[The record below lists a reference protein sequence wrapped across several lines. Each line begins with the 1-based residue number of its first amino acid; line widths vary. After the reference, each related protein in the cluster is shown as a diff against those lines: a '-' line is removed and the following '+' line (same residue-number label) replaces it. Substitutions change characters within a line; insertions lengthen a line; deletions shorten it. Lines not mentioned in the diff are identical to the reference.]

1 MKKKIMIFSTI
12 FTTLIILSSCASS
25 VDRTKKYENDNKVL
39 SLKSNKS
46 ILDEFS
52 FKVDNGK
59 SYSISEYSEFI
70 ENEIRSRISRTSKK
84 HFNVK
89 VMRNRNEST
98 DELVIQMEP
107 TALYFEEVDGHEL
120 EPDVSKYTND
130 DLLINNKNFV
140 IYFDKSLDFE
150 GLPKKEKQNTLKLFA
165 FVIAEGAR
173 FVDVEKAV
181 SHIFKDN
188 CTFHWKDYML
198 LVRRW
203 KTMSIFS
210 NERGIPGRT
219 PAMGGTRA
227 FLITPISEKTVK
239 LHDEAAKAGWLFIR
253 YDYNKQEKD
262 VPVNI
267 PDEDSCVEN

>member
-1 MKKKIMIFSTI
+1 MS
-12 FTTLIILSSCASS
+12 ASS
-25 VDRTKKYENDNKVL
+25 IDRAQKYENDKRTL
-39 SLKSNKS
+39 SFESNKS

-84 HFNVK
+84 RFNVQ
-89 VMRNRNEST
+89 VIHNRIEGT

-120 EPDVSKYTND
+120 ESDVSKYTND

-140 IYFDKSLDFE
+140 KYFKKSLDFE
-150 GLPKKEKQNTLKLFA
+150 SLPKKEKQNTLKLFA
-165 FVIAEGAR
+165 FVIAESAR
-173 FVDVEKAV
+173 FVDVEKTV
-181 SHIFKDN
+181 SHIFNDN

-210 NERGIPGRT
+210 NERGIPGRA
-219 PAMGGTRA
+219 PVMGGTRA
-227 FLITPISEKTVK
+227 FLISPITEKTVK
-239 LHDEAAKAGWLFIR
+239 LYDKAAKAGWLFIR